1 MPASANQ
8 DAPALV
14 DDPDATRRSLADVLA
29 WIETEPAIAE
39 RDRRAF
45 RGAARTVCS
54 ILGAPPASV
63 PADAADVERRL
74 AAVPKPARGRSDKTV
89 ANARWRLKRAI
100 ALGVDAVAAPTRG
113 AALTPRW
120 AALRERL
127 DIPRLRNGLSRLIRE
142 ASASGVEPEGVT
154 VAFVEAIAARVA
166 ATRGEARGRA
176 FRRQAIACW
185 NEAVGSVAGWP
196 STTLAA
202 PAPTARPGRLP
213 VEAFPIS
220 FGRDLDSYL
229 AWAAHSGRLARN
241 GSPRS
246 LSPATVRLRGE
257 HLRLAASA
265 LARRLGYARRVI
277 NLATLVEPVNFKLVL
292 AEYLEAG
299 PERRPSA
306 FVQGLAGTLFGV
318 ARQWV
323 KAPASQLDQLGQF
336 KRRLGSRP
344 AGFADRNRRAI
355 EPFAD
360 PKVLAALLALPQR
373 LFAQASGGR
382 SLDGRAVRQAQ
393 VGVAIALLLSVPLR
407 LRELAGLELG
417 RGLLRPSGRQGSMS
431 VVPGRGAGGA
441 SHATACPIVGP
452 TKALIDDYLDGCHA
466 RLPPSARHRLFVRPD
481 GEPVP
486 DAALRYGIATQTR
499 RAIGVALTPGQFRH
513 LAAMLV
519 LRERPGELGLVSSLL
534 GHSDPRTTANL
545 YAGIGVRG
553 AAAAYAT
560 LLDRARPAD
569 EAQRVPGP
577 GNGVPGSR

>member
-1 MPASANQ
+1 MPAIQGAHELPRPP
-8 DAPALV
+8 PA
-14 DDPDATRRSLADVLA
+14 ARRSLADLLG
-29 WIETEPAIAE
+29 WIEAATAIAE
-39 RDRRAF
+39 RDRRDF
-45 RGAARTVCS
+45 RGAVRTVCS
-54 ILGAPPASV
+54 ILGAPPAAV
-63 PADAADVERRL
+63 PADPAEIDRRL
-74 AAVPKPARGRSDKTV
+74 AAVPKPARRRSDKTV
-89 ANARWRLKRAI
+89 VNARWRLKRAI
-100 ALGVDAVAAPTRG
+100 ALSVGAAAAPARG
-113 AALTPRW
+113 AALAPRW

-127 DIPRLRNGLSRLIRE
+127 GTPRLRNGLSRLIRE
-142 ASASGVEPEGVT
+142 ASAHGVEPEGVSD
-154 VAFVEAIAARVA
+154 AFVEAIAVRVA
-166 ATRGEARGRA
+166 ATRGEARARA
-176 FRRQAIACW
+176 FRKQAAACW
-185 NEAVGSVAGWP
+185 NEAAGSVAGWP
-196 STTLAA
+196 STMLAV
-202 PAPTARPGRLP
+202 PGPSGRPGRLP

-229 AWAAHSGRLARN
+229 AWAAHSGRLTRDGASRA
-241 GSPRS
+241 

-306 FVQGLAGTLFGV
+306 FVRGLAGTLFGV

-336 KRRLGSRP
+336 KRRLGSPP
-344 AGFADRNRRAI
+344 AGLAERNRRAI

-360 PKVLAALLALPQR
+360 PMVLAALLALSQR
-373 LFAQASGGR
+373 LLAQVSAGQ
-382 SLDGRAVRQAQ
+382 SLEARAVRKAQ
-393 VGVAIALLLSVPLR
+393 IGVAIALLLTVPLR

-417 RGLLRPSGRQGSMS
+417 RGLLRPSGRQGPLSI
-431 VVPGRGAGGA
+431 VPGVGAGGTAHA
-441 SHATACPIVGP
+441 SACPIVG
-452 TKALIDDYLDGCHA
+452 AARELIDDYLDGCHA
-466 RLPPSARHRLFVRPD
+466 RLPQDARHRLFVRPD

-486 DAALRYGIATQTR
+486 EAALRYGIATQTR

-519 LRERPGELGLVSSLL
+519 LRERPGEFGLVRSLL
-534 GHSDPRTTANL
+534 GHSDPRTTSQL

-560 LLDRARPAD
+560 LLDRAAV
-569 EAQRVPGP
+569 Q
-577 GNGVPGSR
+577 GSARRTAASAHRASGSK